1 FATAVAG
8 ALMKINPF
16 NQPDVESAK
25 VEAKKLTDLYEKT
38 GKLSDEYPFFSRDVI
53 SLFTNETNQH
63 RLESIAGS
71 HPNLKKLISAHLS

>member
-1 FATAVAG
+1 RGEKITGQEYDLLSELESNNRPVIRIEVETEYHISQEFFRWEFATAVAG

-38 GKLSDEYPFFSRDVI
+38 GKLS
-53 SLFTNETNQH
+53 
-63 RLESIAGS
+63 
-71 HPNLKKLISAHLS
+71 